1 MSMVLNKKVCAL
13 EIEVAQLKELIAKM
27 VETQAKSNGHGQ
39 PAEPPDLRTREGKAW
54 KNQNSLRS

>member
-1 MSMVLNKKVCAL
+1 MSMVLNKKVAML
-13 EIEVAQLKELIAKM
+13 EAEVEKLKELIAKM
-27 VETQAKSNGHGQ
+27 VETQAKSNGQ